1 MAPPHV
7 PTAAQLTALAALQ
20 ATEDAALATL
30 NSAISTQ
37 STARNAW
44 LNAQAQT
51 AQYRAYLTGGATKGT
66 VLDEGGADVT

>member
-30 NSAISTQ
+30 NANLVNVAAAKT
-37 STARNAW
+37 TW
-44 LNAQAQT
+44 MNAQAAT
-51 AQYRAYLTGGATKGT
+51 AAYRGYLSGGQKSN